1 MMLLKDWKDLVARQW
16 RALRLD
22 SIRNKILV
30 FAVLATLIPTLA
42 TTYVSYAQNK
52 RSLSEKITGEL
63 RSVSAETAR
72 EMDVWVK
79 ERLYDLRV
87 LASSYVVSETLQ
99 KLGTGKRDAETP
111 GRLNDYLKSVRERF
125 SDFDELL
132 VVDGDGRVVTT
143 SSRQAGGIPL
153 PATGLK
159 GLKGDEPLVG
169 DAYWDPTLKK
179 ALILLAVPVH
189 QQGGRHLGTFAA
201 LLNLRSVGEI
211 LGRLSPAG
219 ANVYL
224 MTERGN
230 VVVRAR
236 ADSAGARQTSLPKST
251 TEALLNREG
260 ATVDY
265 RGADGE
271 GVVGTLHR
279 IPALRWAA
287 VAETPR
293 AEAFRQVTRLRNV
306 TALILTALLVG
317 VGLIAYLLGLLIARP
332 LEQLTGAAAKVAAG
346 DLAVDI
352 PVRGGGEVGYL
363 TTVFNHMVARLRES
377 RDTLEQLSVTDPLT
391 GLFNRR
397 YLTEQL
403 AKEVQRFL
411 RLKHPFS
418 VLIVDVDHFKRYND
432 AHGHPAGDQV
442 LVRLAEILREATRGV
457 DCPARYGGEEFLVML
472 PETPLTRA
480 TDVAE
485 RIRSRIADE
494 YFGVWRVTVSI
505 GVAEFP
511 RHGDTPE
518 ALIASAD
525 AALYQ
530 AKEKSRDRVVAAG
543 AAGSA
548 VPAKAAG

>member
-1 MMLLKDWKDLVARQW
+1 MKDWKDLVAHQW

-30 FAVLATLIPTLA
+30 FAVLATLTPTLA
-42 TTYVSYAQNK
+42 TTYLSYAQNK
-52 RSLSEKITGEL
+52 RSLSDKITGEL

-87 LASSYVVSETLQ
+87 FASSYVVSETLQ
-99 KLGTGKRDAETP
+99 KLGPGRQGAATP

-132 VVDGDGRVVTT
+132 VLDVDGSVVTT
-143 SSRQAGGIPL
+143 SSRQPGGIPL
-153 PATGLK
+153 PAAGLK

-169 DAYWDPTLKK
+169 DAYWDPALKK

-219 ANVYL
+219 GNVYL

-230 VVVRAR
+230 VVIRAR

-251 TEALLNREG
+251 TAALFDKEG

-317 VGLIAYLLGLLIARP
+317 VGLIAYLLGLVIVRP
-332 LEQLTGAAAKVAAG
+332 LEQLTSAARKVAAG

-363 TTVFNHMVARLRES
+363 TTVFNNMVARLRES

-403 AKEVQRFL
+403 EKEVQRFQ

-418 VLIVDVDHFKRYND
+418 VLMVDVDHFKRYND

-457 DCPARYGGEEFLVML
+457 DCPARYGGEEFVVLL

-494 YFGVWRVTVSI
+494 YFGAWKVTASI

-511 RHGDTPE
+511 RHGDTPD

-543 AAGSA
+543 AART
-548 VPAKAAG
+548 AKAAG